1 MKITIRSFFARY
13 RLALIFLHAL
23 APICASPLRAQSADT
38 ALSLGAPPTDADIVS
53 LQKFEIV
60 GTRPQTTDTTS
71 LKLNATVLDTPRA
84 VTVFDA
90 SRLREQDIQTG
101 GDLLFW
107 VPGLNT
113 NGSVQ
118 ESYHFYARGYRML
131 PNDWRVDGFA
141 GRVTGGSYN
150 PNLFGVEQVSI
161 LKGPA
166 GLLYGSTGAPG
177 GMINLVSKRP
187 REIASTTV
195 ETRLR
200 TFGGGEVGFG
210 ERWSHEVEFDT
221 TGALTRD
228 GRLLY
233 RALGSLERSA
243 LAASSPADDN
253 QFYRLS
259 FTYKLDAAGRFQ
271 FTPMFEWSREDRAQR
286 APTISPASS
295 RTTADGRTDYTLADV
310 SPRSV
315 NLAAGGRLDT
325 NTTYG
330 ADLTAAF
337 TPSWRASAG
346 FRALDRDYVNDAY
359 ALNTATLTQT
369 TPSDPRSWV
378 VSRRHTRAANTYR
391 TTSFDANT
399 TYEFAPAPR
408 VRSLLQLGLNARRNE
423 NTAASSGNGPDQ
435 SPVNIYT
442 GLPPAPASSLA
453 ANASLLANAPSLVA
467 ANSTSALAWNAYA
480 QSQNELFERW
490 IVTAGFGY
498 SRETSETTT
507 PAGLTTKAPARS
519 SDVTPNASL
528 VYKLTR
534 RVSLY
539 ASYSNSFTLPD
550 PTLED
555 AAGRRSTFAPTQGDN
570 YELGAKASFWGN
582 LLAASFTLFDAEL
595 NGVLVQSQA
604 NELNPNGTRFY
615 RQLDNG
621 RKSRGA
627 ETEFTLSPLPAWDT
641 TFTYAYIDA
650 FDRGSTAALPHTPAE
665 MTPRHAVSAY
675 SRYAFLRGPLQGLSA
690 RVGVIWQGE
699 RWSASQTPAAPDP
712 LRLAAFHR
720 IDAGLGYQVRGWRV
734 ALSVENLANDYYL
747 LAGSTGLAFSPVNP
761 RSYAL
766 RVSRTW

>member
-1 MKITIRSFFARY
+1 MKKHTAIHRLFGRPS
-13 RLALIFLHAL
+13 RLALCLITLIVTPL
-23 APICASPLRAQSADT
+23 APTRAQSSATSSASAESDIV
-38 ALSLGAPPTDADIVS
+38 ALS
-53 LQKFEIV
+53 KFEIV
-60 GTRPQTTDTTS
+60 GTRPHTTDTTT
-71 LKLNATVLDTPRA
+71 LKLNTTVLDTPRA

-113 NGSVQ
+113 NGAVQ
-118 ESYHFYARGYRML
+118 ESYHFYARGYRMA

-166 GLLYGSTGAPG
+166 GLLYGSSGLPG
-177 GMINLVSKRP
+177 GMINLVSKKP
-187 REIASTTV
+187 RETAATTV
-195 ETRLR
+195 ETRVR
-200 TFGGGEVGFG
+200 TFGGGEISFG
-210 ERWSHEVEFDT
+210 NRWSHEIEFDT
-221 TGALTRD
+221 TGSLTRD

-271 FTPMFEWSREDRAQR
+271 LTPMAEWSREDRAQR

-295 RTTADGRTDYTLADV
+295 RTTADGRTDYTFADV

-330 ADLTAAF
+330 TDLTAAL
-337 TPSWRASAG
+337 TPAWHASAG
-346 FRALDRDYVNDAY
+346 VRFLDRDYVNDAY
-359 ALNTATLTQT
+359 AINPATLTQT
-369 TPSDPRSWV
+369 IPSDPRSW
-378 VSRRHTRAANTYR
+378 SIARRHSRAANTYR
-391 TTSFDANT
+391 TTSVDANT
-399 TYEFAPAPR
+399 TYEFAPASR
-408 VRSLLQLGLNARRNE
+408 VRSLLQFGVNARRNQ
-423 NTAASSGNGPDQ
+423 NTASSSGNGPDQ

-442 GLPPAPASSLA
+442 GLPVAFPAPA
-453 ANASLLANAPSLVA
+453 LLPNAPALVR
-467 ANSTSALAWNAYA
+467 ANSTDALAWNAYS
-480 QSQNELFERW
+480 QSQNELFER
-490 IVTAGFGY
+490 IVATFGFGY
-498 SRETSETTT
+498 TRETSETTT
-507 PAGLTTKAPARS
+507 PAGVTTRAPARS

-550 PTLED
+550 ATYEN
-555 AAGRRSTFAPTQGDN
+555 AAGARGTFAPTQGDN
-570 YELGAKASFWGN
+570 YELGTKASFWGN
-582 LLAASFTLFDAEL
+582 LLAASLTTFDTSL
-595 NGVLVQSQA
+595 NGVLIQSQT
-604 NELNPNGTRFY
+604 NELNANGTRFY

-621 RKSRGA
+621 RRSRGV
-627 ETEFTLSPLPAWDT
+627 ETEFTVSPLPAWDT

-650 FDRGSTAALPHTPAE
+650 RDRGATAALADTPAE

-675 SRYAFLRGPLQGLSA
+675 SRYAFLRGPLHGLSLRA
-690 RVGVIWQGE
+690 GLIWQGE
-699 RWSASQTPAAPDP
+699 RWSASPTPTAPDP
-712 LRLAAFHR
+712 LRLAAFSR
-720 IDAGLGYQVRGWRV
+720 VDAGLGYQVRTWRI
-734 ALSVENLANDYYL
+734 ALSIENLTNRYYL
-747 LAGSTGLAFSPVNP
+747 LAGSTGPAFSPVNP

-766 RVSRTW
+766 RVSRHW